1 MQSVPRVGRK
11 KAEQLILDLADKLTD
26 LQVSVGG
33 ISASGPQGVG
43 AEDAIRAL
51 VSLGYSTVDA
61 ERAVRQAIDE
71 GGSGMGA
78 AELIRG
84 ALGKIRG

>member
-1 MQSVPRVGRK
+1 
-11 KAEQLILDLADKLTD
+11 
-26 LQVSVGG
+26 VSGG
-33 ISASGPQGVG
+33 ASKPEAAG

-51 VSLGYSTVDA
+51 VSLGYSTPDA
-61 ERAVRQAIDE
+61 ERAVRSALDD
-71 GGSGMGA
+71 GGKGMGA